1 MRQWLRRRVAVAV
14 FVFALALMSAM
25 SLTIGL
31 VAVSRAQVW
40 CPVGWYYNN
49 YTRSCQPTPGP
60 TVTAC
65 VSATGRRGYVS
76 GGVCIGN

>member
-1 MRQWLRRRVAVAV
+1 MWLRHRVAVAV
-14 FVFALALMSAM
+14 FVFGLALLSAI
-25 SLTIGL
+25 SLISDS
-31 VAVSRAQVW
+31 VAVAQVW

-49 YTRSCQPTPGP
+49 YTRSCQPVPGP

-65 VSATGRRGYVS
+65 FTATGRRGYVR

>member
-1 MRQWLRRRVAVAV
+1 MMHWLSRRVALAV
-14 FVFALALMSAM
+14 FVFVLALMSAI
-25 SLTIGL
+25 SLIAGP
-31 VAVSRAQVW
+31 VSRAQVW

-49 YTRSCQPTPGP
+49 YTRSCQPVPGP

-65 VSATGRRGYVS
+65 VTATGRRGFVS